1 MICEK
6 YSSRVCIILVLEKTK
21 CLVRQ
26 IKTGMPRL
34 TITNHSELYPEVL
47 NSLNKMLLMKCQS
60 QLHNKIRKHAMKQ
73 ASRNRSVFPRS
84 SANFLSRGLLSCPRH
99 KSAFK
104 KVMSKLNEQLQ
115 IVSHIASA
123 IINFEI
129 PKRWHCTTGFLPYC
143 SKLTTKHSFREKRKT
158 FCKQASNVLSGT
170 RNFKTF
176 DRHMSIMFD

>member
-1 MICEK
+1 MFGK
-6 YSSRVCIILVLEKTK
+6 ANMS
-21 CLVRQ
+21 
-26 IKTGMPRL
+26 TGMPQL

-104 KVMSKLNEQLQ
+104 KVMSKLNEQLHDCVAYC
-115 IVSHIASA
+115 ICNNKFRNTKALALHYRVSTVL
-123 IINFEI
+123 FEA
-129 PKRWHCTTGFLPYC
+129 H
-143 SKLTTKHSFREKRKT
+143 
-158 FCKQASNVLSGT
+158 
-170 RNFKTF
+170 
-176 DRHMSIMFD
+176 D